1 MNIKLSKQL
10 ENALAKGIVA
20 SQSKGRGSPVDRAFL
35 SLLEDGNC
43 HASHIIG
50 KFIKSWD
57 VFRLRM
63 KIENDINDSPAGK
76 DLTDKI
82 YYDKLVESL
91 TEIAVAIQKEDEEI
105 VINTGYL
112 LLYITRERR
121 LVSSKALDFYNITKE
136 DVREFVEELPAN
148 EDYYAEMNAL
158 RNIRIMRIEPPRNA
172 ESPDDDTERDDYSE
186 QDDATAESNTRVMQ
200 MRKTTIQGLEKYGK
214 DLTKAASNGEID
226 PVIGREKEIDRMIQI
241 LCRRKKNNPVL
252 IGEAGVGKSSI
263 AEGLALRLASGNIP
277 PVLEGK
283 SLFSLD
289 LTSLIAGTKYRGQ
302 FEERIKELMQE
313 LAKDKNTILFIDEIH
328 TIVGAGA
335 TQGSLDTANILKPA
349 LARGELQ
356 CIGATTLDEY
366 RECIENDGALE
377 RRFQKI
383 LVEPTSKEDTLA
395 ILTNI
400 RGYYEQHH
408 GVKYSDE
415 ALAACVEL
423 GERYISERNFPDKA
437 IDIMDEAGAKVRLHI
452 PQEPDTIKELEHS
465 MREAS
470 EKKRRAAKKMDYEDA
485 AKARLHEIAIA
496 DKIKEL
502 RADWQREVNMNLGT
516 ITAEHIQEVVSSMTG
531 IPVASVSQSEKNR
544 LKDMHKH
551 LGALVVGQNDAIGK
565 ISRAIQRSRAGLKD
579 PNKPIGVFM
588 FVGPTGVGKTLL
600 AKELSKW
607 LFDRNDALVRIDMS
621 EYSEKHN
628 VSRLIGSPP
637 GYVGYNEGG
646 QLTET
651 VRRQPYAVV
660 LFDEIEKAHPDVFN
674 IMLQIFDEGHLTD
687 GLGRR
692 IDFRNTVI
700 IMTSNIGS
708 RSVASRP
715 PIIGYDAPDTASAQE
730 KIDGAGYREA
740 LEDKFAPEFINRI
753 DDIIIFNKLSLA
765 DVKGIVEIEFGHI
778 ARRAAAM
785 GYTLEL
791 SDKAK
796 QKLAEMGFDPK
807 YGARSMK
814 RILLEHLEE
823 PLAAMIVS
831 EEITSGNEVS
841 ISLSN
846 DKIKLSRRTE
856 PKQTNIA

>member
-1 MNIKLSKQL
+1 MNIKLSKSL
-10 ENALAKGIVA
+10 ENALAKGIFA
-20 SQSKGRGSPVDRAFL
+20 SQSKERGSPVDRAFL
-35 SLLEDGNC
+35 TLMEDGNC
-43 HASHIIG
+43 HAAYVIG

-57 VFRLRM
+57 LFRLRM
-63 KIENDINDSPAGK
+63 KIENDINDSPVGK
-76 DLTDKI
+76 DSADKMF
-82 YYDKLVESL
+82 YDQLIVSL
-91 TEIAVAIQKEDEEI
+91 TKIATAIQKEDDEI
-105 VINTGYL
+105 TINTGHL
-112 LLYITRERR
+112 LLYIFGNRK
-121 LVSSKALDFYNITKE
+121 LASWKALEFYNIYKE
-136 DVREFVEELPAN
+136 EVREFIEDLPAN

-158 RNIRIMRIEPPRNA
+158 RNIRIMRIEPRDTASQDDENDR
-172 ESPDDDTERDDYSE
+172 EDYSSQDDD
-186 QDDATAESNTRVMQ
+186 AGNSNTGVMQ
-200 MRKTTIQGLEKYGK
+200 ARKTAAQGLEKYGK
-214 DLTKAASNGEID
+214 YLTKAAANGEID
-226 PVIGREKEIDRMIQI
+226 PVIRRDKEIDRMIQI

-263 AEGLALRLASGNIP
+263 AEGLALRLASGNVP
-277 PVLEGK
+277 PILQGK

-289 LTSLIAGTKYRGQ
+289 ITSLVAGTKYRGQ

-313 LAKDKNTILFIDEIH
+313 LGKDNNTILFIDEIH

-366 RECIENDGALE
+366 RENIENDGALE

-383 LVEPTSKEDTLA
+383 IVEPTSKEDTLA
-395 ILTNI
+395 ILANI
-400 RGYYEQHH
+400 KSYYEQHH

-423 GERYISERNFPDKA
+423 GERYITDRNFPDKA
-437 IDIMDEAGAKVRLHI
+437 IDILDEAGSKARLHV
-452 PQEPDTIKELEHS
+452 PQEPDAIRELEQAL
-465 MREAS
+465 REAS
-470 EKKRRAAKKMDYEDA
+470 EKKRRSAKKMDYEDA
-485 AKARLHEIAIA
+485 AKARLHEIAIG

-502 RADWQREVNMNLGT
+502 RADWQRELNMNLGA
-516 ITAEHIQEVVSSMTG
+516 ITAENIQDVVSSMTG
-531 IPVASVSQSEKNR
+531 IPVASVSQSEKHR

-551 LGALVVGQNDAIGK
+551 LEKLVVGQDDAIGK

-607 LFDRNDALVRIDMS
+607 MFDRNDALIRIDMS

-651 VRRQPYAVV
+651 VRRQPYAVI

-687 GLGRR
+687 GLGRK

-700 IMTSNIGS
+700 IMTSNVGS
-708 RSVASRP
+708 RAAASRAP
-715 PIIGYDAPDTASAQE
+715 VIGYDAPDTVLAQE
-730 KIDGAGYREA
+730 KIDGAGYRTA
-740 LEDKFAPEFINRI
+740 MEDKFAPEFINRI
-753 DDIIIFNKLSLA
+753 DDIVIFNKLSLT
-765 DVKGIVEIEFGHI
+765 DVKNIVDIEFGHI
-778 ARRAAAM
+778 ARRAAVM
-785 GYTLEL
+785 GYTIEL
-791 SDKAK
+791 SEKAK
-796 QKLAEMGFDPK
+796 QKLAEMGFNPK

-814 RILLEHLEE
+814 RILLEYIEE
-823 PLAAMIVS
+823 PLAAMIVN
-831 EEITSGNEVS
+831 EEIASGDEVS
-841 ISLSN
+841 ISLRGN
-846 DKIKLSRRTE
+846 NIKLVRKAE
-856 PKQTNIA
+856 IKHPHIA